1 VSAIV
6 YPTRAPISNPD
17 PAPTTTSALNAQT
30 RNQPYKASPS
40 PLRIGIT
47 PKSSDHAKAL
57 KPVLPPSQS
66 APAPVP
72 PPPAL
77 PTNVAAPTKRARSSV
92 RFDVEEKEDK
102 EDHVPLG
109 QVMRIKRG
117 REERAKF
124 LELEKER
131 RALEQERL
139 KHQAEKRKWEQEK
152 RTWEAERT
160 AAEDDKKKR
169 LYQQEV
175 IAARKRRETQMFK
188 VNLSSVDLPEI
199 EAQSGRR
206 QGSYSRPAYDTP
218 RRESSDGSS
227 PGVSH
232 PPSRNDSFNS
242 LRGTSKPQSIHS
254 APPPSLRS
262 SHTVSSVEDVAK
274 MMGRRT
280 SVLPETPPQ
289 SPMLMQPYGYP
300 WGVPMMPQMPM
311 QMSMPMPMQMAP
323 QMPYY
328 TMDNTPLLPPAAPFM
343 MQRTGDRRQSSSS
356 SSPNRSSI
364 SLGKSPSQSA
374 DRLPLNQ
381 GTSPTRRPAGHQ
393 RSSSGESAP
402 NQSGHGQRSNQ
413 GSTNS
418 SRRSSGT
425 VNDPNQWRNS
435 TRSRP
440 SLPQSNSQGSGSWVV
455 PSPGAPRRLN
465 TIL

>member
-1 VSAIV
+1 
-6 YPTRAPISNPD
+6 
-17 PAPTTTSALNAQT
+17 
-30 RNQPYKASPS
+30 
-40 PLRIGIT
+40 
-47 PKSSDHAKAL
+47 
-57 KPVLPPSQS
+57 
-66 APAPVP
+66 
-72 PPPAL
+72 
-77 PTNVAAPTKRARSSV
+77 
-92 RFDVEEKEDK
+92 
-102 EDHVPLG
+102 
-109 QVMRIKRG
+109 MRIKRG

-152 RTWEAERT
+152 RAWEAERT

-199 EAQSGRR
+199 EAQTSRR
-206 QGSYSRPAYDTP
+206 QGSYSRPAYDTL

-227 PGVSH
+227 PGVSQ

-242 LRGTSKPQSIHS
+242 LRGTSRPQSIHS

-274 MMGRRT
+274 MMGRRAST
-280 SVLPETPPQ
+280 LPETPPQ
-289 SPMLMQPYGYP
+289 TPMMMQPYAYP
-300 WGVPMMPQMPM
+300 WGMPMMPQMPM
-311 QMSMPMPMQMAP
+311 QMSMPMQMAP

-328 TMDNTPLLPPAAPFM
+328 TMDNTPLLPPTAPFM

-356 SSPNRSSI
+356 PPNRSSI
-364 SLGKSPSQSA
+364 SLGKSASQSA

-393 RSSSGESAP
+393 RSSSGESNP
-402 NQSGHGQRSNQ
+402 NQFGHGQRSNQ
-413 GSTNS
+413 GSVNS
-418 SRRSSGT
+418 SRRSSG
-425 VNDPNQWRNS
+425 VMNDPNQWRNS

-440 SLPQSNSQGSGSWVV
+440 TIPPSNPQGSGSWVV
-455 PSPGAPRRLN
+455 PSPGPPRRLN
-465 TIL
+465 TVF